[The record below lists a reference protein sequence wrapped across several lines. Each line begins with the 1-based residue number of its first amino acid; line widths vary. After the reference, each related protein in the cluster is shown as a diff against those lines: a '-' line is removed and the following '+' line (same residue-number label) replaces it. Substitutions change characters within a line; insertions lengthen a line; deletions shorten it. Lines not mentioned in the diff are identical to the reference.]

1 MAQLQLRPLGVG
13 EIIDATFTLYRR
25 RFAPMLMVALVLT
38 VIPFALT
45 LIGGCAFADDMW
57 GVASCR
63 NIAGYVGDF
72 VFTIMVYTAGVGAVL
87 AAAGAYA
94 DVPAN
99 WQEAARSALARFFPI
114 LAAGIVFGLVTAVGT
129 LLLIVPGIILIVSLG
144 WYSAALMIERAGP
157 MASLGRSWR
166 LVSGQRGRLF
176 LAGLIFFIIQLVVF
190 GVIALVLYFLFTGL
204 FSASSEYANYLA
216 RQIVTWVT
224 VPLNAAFVTVV
235 YLDLRVR
242 QEGLDKE
249 GLAAQLT
256 SPAA

>member
-25 RFAPMLMVALVLT
+25 RFVPMLLVALVLT
-38 VIPFALT
+38 VIPFALA
-45 LIGGCAFADDMW
+45 LIGGCAFSEDMP
-57 GVASCR
+57 GVAACR
-63 NIAGYVGDF
+63 NIVGGVGDF
-72 VFTIMVYTAGVGAVL
+72 AFTIMSYIAGVGAVL
-87 AAAGAYA
+87 AAVGAYA

-99 WQEAARSALARFFPI
+99 WQESARSALARFLPI
-114 LAAGIVFGLVTAVGT
+114 LAAGIVFGLTAAVGMI
-129 LLLIVPGIILIVSLG
+129 LLIVPGVILIVSLG

-176 LAGLIFFIIQLVVF
+176 LAGLLFFLIQLVVF
-190 GVIALVLYFLFTGL
+190 GVVALVLYFLFTGL
-204 FSASSEYANYLA
+204 FGASSEYANYLA
-216 RQIVTWVT
+216 LRLVTWVT
-224 VPLNAAFVTVV
+224 IPLNAAFVTVA

-249 GLAAQLT
+249 GLAAQLA